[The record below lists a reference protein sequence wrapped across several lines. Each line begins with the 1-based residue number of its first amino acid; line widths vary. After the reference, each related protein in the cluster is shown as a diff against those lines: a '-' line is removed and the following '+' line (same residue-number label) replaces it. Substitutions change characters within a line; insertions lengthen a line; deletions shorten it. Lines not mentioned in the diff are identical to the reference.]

1 MKIGII
7 GTGMLGEAVALNLL
21 NLGFD
26 VSVYNRTKEKAAEVE
41 KNGATVMD
49 SPKAVA
55 DNSELIIIIVKDASA
70 VKEVSFGKNGII
82 ESKNKKLIVADMS
95 TIEPSES
102 REIADKF
109 EQKQIQKLEI
119 PVMGGPNVAITGK
132 LVMMASGPKNSFEQC
147 KTIFEKIA
155 NKVFFLGTQGTANS
169 IKLAMN
175 LQITMLADMSTI
187 EPSESREI
195 ADKFEQKQIQKLEIP
210 VMGGPNVAI
219 TGKLVMMASGPKN
232 SFEQCKTIFEKI
244 ANKVF
249 FLGTQGT
256 ANSIK
261 LAMNLQITML
271 ALSLSEGITLV
282 EKSEVDPKIFLEVL
296 NSTYFK
302 TGMSENKAFKMI
314 DGDYDATFTLS
325 NLKKDI
331 STMISTSKK
340 LGIELPMIMKAEKIY
355 ENAIKEGLGNNDYT
369 GIIEYIKK
377 INKA

>member
-70 VKEVSFGKNGII
+70 VKEVSFGKNGIT
-82 ESKNKKLIVADMS
+82 ESENKKLIV
-95 TIEPSES
+95 
-102 REIADKF
+102 
-109 EQKQIQKLEI
+109 
-119 PVMGGPNVAITGK
+119 
-132 LVMMASGPKNSFEQC
+132 
-147 KTIFEKIA
+147 
-155 NKVFFLGTQGTANS
+155 
-169 IKLAMN
+169 
-175 LQITMLADMSTI
+175 ADMSTI

-377 INKA
+377 INKV